1 MVQRSLPDEVALQGL
16 LVNLSKE
23 LLVLASAAIAI
34 EDKVGVAISEGLPG
48 GERLLIPL
56 QGLDHVAQMANE
68 LAVFLDVVS
77 KSVDP
82 GTFIY
87 ISGCIQS
94 IGLRSVAD
102 SLSGQ
107 SFKGSTT
114 PGDGGEVDFF

>member
-1 MVQRSLPDEVALQGL
+1 MVQRSRPDEVALQGL

-23 LLVLASAAIAI
+23 LLVLASVAITI
-34 EDKVGVAISEGLPG
+34 EDKVGMAISEGLPG

-56 QGLDHVAQMANE
+56 QGLDHLAQIANE
-68 LAVFLDVVS
+68 LAMFIDALS

-82 GTFIY
+82 GTFVS
-87 ISGCIQS
+87 ISECIQS

-107 SFKGSTT
+107 SCKGSTT
-114 PGDGGEVDFF
+114 MREGGEVDFF